1 MKIVHILN
9 SVSGKGNGIVCATV
23 DLACEQAA
31 LGHQVYAISRGG
43 EFLPLLEGRG
53 VKHIVVNQA
62 RHPLTILK
70 AIFKINRAIKEIQ
83 PDIVHAHMMTGV
95 VLARILKIKNG
106 IPVVA
111 TIHNAWQKSSVVMGL
126 ADRVIAVSGSVRK
139 SMIKRGVP
147 EKKIAVVR
155 NGTVGSIRLND
166 HEIPALSLH
175 RPSIATVAGLY
186 KRKGITC
193 LIHAFALIKKEIP
206 EAHLY
211 IVGEGEDR
219 AVFENDARSSGVSE
233 SIHFEGF
240 QPHPKVYLRQ
250 TDIFVLASHQEPF
263 GLVLSEAREAGC
275 AVIGSNVDGIPEVL
289 ENGKAGQLF
298 EAGNHEALA
307 RIVIDTLKNPE
318 NLSYWKQQATNNI
331 EWLSVRRMCRETF
344 NVYESLL

>member
-106 IPVVA
+106 IPLVA
-111 TIHNAWQKSSVVMGL
+111 TVHNAWQRSSFVMGL
-126 ADRVIAVSGSVRK
+126 ADRVIAVSGNVK
-139 SMIKRGVP
+139 ETMINRGVP
-147 EKKIAVVR
+147 GKKIEVVR

-166 HEIPALSLH
+166 NDAPNLFLQ

-193 LIHAFALIKKEIP
+193 LIKAFALVKKEIP
-206 EAHLY
+206 TAHLY

-219 AVFENDARSSGVSE
+219 PVFEADAHGSGVSD

-240 QPHPKVYLRQ
+240 QPHPKAYLRQ
-250 TDIFVLASHQEPF
+250 TDVFVLASHQEPF
-263 GLVLSEAREAGC
+263 GLVLSEARDAGC
-275 AVIGSNVDGIPEVL
+275 AVVGSNVDGIPEVL

-298 EAGNHEALA
+298 ESGDHAALA
-307 RIVIDTLKNPE
+307 NIVIDILKNPE
-318 NLSYWKQQATNNI
+318 RLSYWKAQAKTNI
-331 EWLSVRRMCRETF
+331 EWLSVRRMCQETLK
-344 NVYESLL
+344 VYEILT

>member
-31 LGHQVYAISRGG
+31 LGHQVYVISRGG
-43 EFLPLLEGRG
+43 EFISLLEAQG
-53 VKHIVVNQA
+53 VKHVIANQA

-70 AIFKINRAIKEIQ
+70 ALFKINRIIKEIQ
-83 PDIVHAHMMTGV
+83 PDIIHAHMMTGV

-106 IPVVA
+106 LPLVA
-111 TIHNAWQKSSVVMGL
+111 TIHNAWQKSAVVMGL
-126 ADRVIAVSGSVRK
+126 ADRVIAVSGNVK
-139 SMIKRGVP
+139 ETMIKRGVP
-147 EKKIAVVR
+147 GKKIDVVR

-166 HEIPALSLH
+166 YDAPKLSLQ

-193 LIHAFALIKKEIP
+193 LINAFALVKKEIP

-219 AVFENDARSSGVSE
+219 PVFENDARSSGVSE

-240 QPHPKVYLRQ
+240 QPHPKAYLLQ

-263 GLVLSEAREAGC
+263 GLVLSEARDAGC

-298 EAGNHEALA
+298 EAGDHAALA
-307 RIVIDTLKNPE
+307 GIVIDTLKDPE
-318 NLSYWKQQATNNI
+318 RLSYWKAQAKTNI
-331 EWLSVRRMCRETF
+331 EWLSVRRMCQETLK
-344 NVYESLL
+344 VYEALL